1 MFSSIQTD
9 TGDYKWRR
17 LLDQFVKEN
26 QQELAALFWG
36 LWLENGNSQG
46 TIGIDLQPQPHFV
59 YCPQSQIQ
67 KLNDRVENRLQEIIG
82 IIENNKPETEV
93 IMIGIGKGEI
103 KLIQFAPEP
112 APQICFEQV
121 GKDVDSLL
129 ELLEQKMSE
138 KSFFNPELN
147 TKIINNIIGEDNDQ

>member
-1 MFSSIQTD
+1 MMFGSTQQE

-17 LLDQFVKEN
+17 KIDIFAKEN
-26 QQELAALFWG
+26 QRELAALFWG
-36 LWLENGNSQG
+36 LCLENGNKKG

-59 YCPQSQIQ
+59 YCPQIEIE
-67 KLNDRVENRLQEIIG
+67 KLNDRVENRLQEILG
-82 IIENNKPETEV
+82 IIENNNPEIEV

-112 APQICFEQV
+112 APKTCFEQI

-129 ELLEQKMSE
+129 ELLENKMRAE
-138 KSFFNPELN
+138 IKV
-147 TKIINNIIGEDNDQ
+147 